1 MNTEK
6 KQKVLEILKTGRYVF
21 ADGKIYNRAGK
32 ELFTTE
38 LSSGY
43 IQCTIFNGKRGN
55 GNIKVIVYKHILI
68 YMNTY
73 GYYDDNLVI
82 DHINGDCRD
91 NRIENLQAVS
101 QSANKLK
108 SPKQQGVFQ
117 MRPIRSDSIAEI
129 KRMLDNG
136 VRNYSQIARTLNL
149 NRCTTMY
156 VAKKILA
163 GAELKYENK

>member
-1 MNTEK
+1 MNSEK
-6 KQKVLEILKTGRYVF
+6 KKKVIEILKTNRYVF
-21 ADGKIYNRAGK
+21 SNGKIYNRAGK

-43 IQCTIFNGKRGN
+43 IQCLIFNGKRGSD
-55 GNIKVIVYKHILI
+55 NIRVLVYKHILI

-73 GYYDDNLVI
+73 GYYDDGLVI

-101 QSANKLK
+101 QSVNKLK
-108 SPKQQGVFQ
+108 SPKQETTFQ
-117 MRPIRSDSIAEI
+117 IRPIRSDEIAEI
-129 KRMLDNG
+129 KRMLDMG

-156 VAKKILA
+156 IAKKILA
-163 GAELKYENK
+163 GGKLKYENN